1 MDTVLGCEGSKKV
14 LLTLHFDC
22 CSLMMAYLLDS
33 KEVCHVKAI
42 FDSIERSLGTFSFSS
57 VFSLVLTDRGGEFR
71 NPAALECGQENLI
84 RTSIYYCDP
93 MCSWQKPH
101 CEKNHEYSRKICPK
115 GTSFDDYSLAMS
127 KTPHTQ
133 YLCMFARHGNL
144 FYHSKF
150 IVTTSSKWYN

>member
-1 MDTVLGCEGSKKV
+1 
-14 LLTLHFDC
+14 
-22 CSLMMAYLLDS
+22 MMAYLLDS

-101 CEKNHEYSRKICPK
+101 CEKTMNISVKYARKAPPLMTTLRK
-115 GTSFDDYSLAMS
+115 TSL
-127 KTPHTQ
+127 
-133 YLCMFARHGNL
+133 
-144 FYHSKF
+144 
-150 IVTTSSKWYN
+150 

>member
-1 MDTVLGCEGSKKV
+1 
-14 LLTLHFDC
+14 
-22 CSLMMAYLLDS
+22 MMAYLLDS

-57 VFSLVLTDRGGEFR
+57 VFPLVLTDRGGEFR

-101 CEKNHEYSRKICPK
+101 CEKTMNISVKYARKAPPLMTTLRK
-115 GTSFDDYSLAMS
+115 TSL
-127 KTPHTQ
+127 
-133 YLCMFARHGNL
+133 
-144 FYHSKF
+144 
-150 IVTTSSKWYN
+150 